1 MYLVL
6 TACYNALMQ
15 TDITPLVTK
24 IVSLVRA
31 ASTTGK
37 YTTIYFQP
45 NERFADSMVRAYRKG
60 RGLFGLQAPLAS
72 DAIQSVDINIV
83 GRPGVFAESWLG
95 YTVSITDVEHSP
107 RIVSVVA
114 WLESGGMEQVSTDTV
129 ANILPVLNELLG
141 LPATNVEPRREAPES
156 MF

>member
-1 MYLVL
+1 MHLCKQL
-6 TACYNALMQ
+6 
-15 TDITPLVTK
+15 
-24 IVSLVRA
+24 VSLLRTAPV
-31 ASTTGK
+31 TGK
-37 YTTIYFQP
+37 YTYVYFQP

-60 RGLFGLQAPLAS
+60 RGLFGLQAPLAT
-72 DAIQSVDINIV
+72 DVIQSVDISIV

-95 YTVSITDVEHSP
+95 YTVSITDVEHAP

-114 WLESGGMEQVSTDTV
+114 WLESGGMEQASADT
-129 ANILPVLNELLG
+129 AAKILPMLNELLG